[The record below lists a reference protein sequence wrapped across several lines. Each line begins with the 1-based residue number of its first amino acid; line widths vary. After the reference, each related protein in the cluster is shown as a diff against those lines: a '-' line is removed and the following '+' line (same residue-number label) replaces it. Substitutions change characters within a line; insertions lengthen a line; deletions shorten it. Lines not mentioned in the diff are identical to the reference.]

1 MCIVLECKF
10 FIFKFY
16 LLDID
21 ECTNSTMNNCDLNNG
36 NCTNTEG
43 GFNCSCNAGY
53 SGDGTTCISES
64 IRNSLGLYFKRNNEF
79 QILTSVKTCTTVMKM
94 QTAQILLVA
103 LHAHVILAILEMASD
118 AKVSSFNQQ

>member
-21 ECTNSTMNNCDLNNG
+21 ECTNSTMNNCDPNNG

-53 SGDGTTCISES
+53 SGDGITCISES
-64 IRNSLGLYFKRNNEF
+64 KNWLKVVFSSNNKFSDIDECEDMHNCNENANCTDTIGSF
-79 QILTSVKTCTTVMKM
+79 TCTCNSGYFGDGISCEGIK
-94 QTAQILLVA
+94 
-103 LHAHVILAILEMASD
+103 
-118 AKVSSFNQQ
+118 